1 MNTKS
6 ELRREIRRRK
16 SVLSPAA
23 ASVYAQRAFTLV
35 ASTQAFR
42 EARVVLLYA
51 ALSDEVPT
59 QEFIARTEGKIILLP
74 RVVGDALELRLY
86 TSPDDLAESENF
98 HILEPTGP
106 LFTDYA
112 AIDLA
117 VIPGMAFDAEGHR
130 LGRGKG
136 FYDRFLANP
145 DCRMLPT
152 IGLCFDFQFLD
163 AVPTDL
169 HDVAVDDVIVVS
181 SAIY

>member
-1 MNTKS
+1 MITKS

-16 SVLSPAA
+16 SVLTAVAA
-23 ASVYAQRAFTLV
+23 PLYAERAFELV
-35 ASTQAFR
+35 TMSPVYQ

-59 QEFIARTEGKIILLP
+59 QTILDKTSGKTLLLP
-74 RVVGDALELRLY
+74 RVVGDELELRLY
-86 TSPDDLAESENF
+86 TSPDGLVESHDF

-117 VIPGMAFDAEGHR
+117 VIPGMAFDAQGHR

-136 FYDRFLANP
+136 FYDKFLAHP
-145 DCRMLPT
+145 DCRRLRKV
-152 IGLCFDFQFLD
+152 GLCFDFQLLD
-163 AVPTDL
+163 TVPSDP
-169 HDVAVDDVIVVS
+169 HDIAVDDVITIVS
-181 SAIY
+181 TLD